1 MLHDLDEAQCCC
13 LIALVGLARAA
24 TVVVEVAETSEEREW
39 RRYLERKRE
48 RWEQRRRYF
57 QTTGRRWKSET
68 IPPHILA
75 SLPIEQ

>member
-39 RRYLERKRE
+39 RRYLERKTGALGAKAAILPNHRQAVEE
-48 RWEQRRRYF
+48 RNDPTAYSGIA
-57 QTTGRRWKSET
+57 TD
-68 IPPHILA
+68 
-75 SLPIEQ
+75 